1 MALSHGELQAHIRA
15 LIASGD
21 LPNERPQ
28 VHEVSERPAGFRSK
42 HRPTCLICGEPD
54 AVLAYF
60 WIGGR
65 VAYLHAACDAQWK
78 QGRGQVSRR
87 ATTHLDPLE
96 ADQREGP

>member
-1 MALSHGELQAHIRA
+1 MVVSYEELQARIRA

-28 VHEVSERPAGFRSK
+28 VHEVSERLGGFRSK
-42 HRPTCLICGEPD
+42 HRPTCLICGGAD

-65 VAYLHAACDAQWK
+65 VAYLHAACDAIWK
-78 QGRGQVSRR
+78 RERERG
-87 ATTHLDPLE
+87 
-96 ADQREGP
+96 EGK

>member
-1 MALSHGELQAHIRA
+1 MPVSHEELQARIRA

-28 VHEVSERPAGFRSK
+28 VHEVSERLAGFRSK

-54 AVLAYF
+54 AILAYF

-65 VAYLHAACDAQWK
+65 VAYLHAACDALWS
-78 QGRGQVSRR
+78 GRRTAPNGTAHLAGLRARR
-87 ATTHLDPLE
+87 
-96 ADQREGP
+96 QK